1 MIESCDDWCY
11 FYIVE
16 SPMMMKYD
24 YVDDGYFSWKKMPM
38 PVALP
43 NNADHAMN

>member
-1 MIESCDDWCY
+1 MNENYDDCCL
-11 FYIVE
+11 FYIVKL
-16 SPMMMKYD
+16 PMRMTYD
-24 YVDDGYFSWKKMPM
+24 CVDNGYFSWKKMSM